1 MSEIKLINLKTKKDL
16 KTKKIEILDF
26 SHDLFEVIKKS
37 LGLTVLK
44 QNFTFLDEKINYLL
58 LDENKT
64 ITLLDFKKENFGQI
78 LGRSLYLVDLIRE
91 NLGKLK
97 TYLSE
102 DLKKEEILEIDFN
115 PRIIV
120 LGTNFT
126 KYDHYAIKQINKEI
140 DLIKC
145 EVFDSNTLVLEKN
158 YQSQNYL
165 ENGFPK
171 SQVFNEI
178 KEHLLMLGDEIV
190 IKEFPHYVAIRRITN
205 FAYLYYDEAL
215 VLRVLVDGKYKTKA
229 IKNSKDLE
237 TALKL
242 LEEAYA

>member
-1 MSEIKLINLKTKKDL
+1 MSKIKLINLKTKKPL
-16 KTKKIEILDF
+16 KTRKIEILDF
-26 SHDLFEVIKKS
+26 SNDLFEVVRNS

-44 QNFTFLDEKINYLL
+44 QDFTFLDEKIKYLL

-64 ITLLDFKKENFGQI
+64 ITLLDFKKENFGSI
-78 LGRSLYLVDLIRE
+78 LGRSLYLVDLLTN

-102 DLKKEEILEIDFN
+102 DLPKDKILEIDFN

-140 DLIKC
+140 DLVKC
-145 EVFDSNTLVLEKN
+145 QVFPDYLVLKKE

-165 ENGFPK
+165 ENKFPK
-171 SQVFNEI
+171 SEYLKEI
-178 KEHLLMLGDEIV
+178 VEHLLMLGDEIV
-190 IKEFPHYVAIRRITN
+190 IKEFPHYIAIRRITN
-205 FAYLYYDEAL
+205 FAYLYYEDTL
-215 VLRVLVDGKYKTKA
+215 VLRVLVDGKYQTKK
-229 IKNSKDLE
+229 IKNGKDLND
-237 TALKL
+237 ALKL
-242 LEEAYA
+242 LEDAYV